1 MSRTSSASN
10 RRTRMWLSNSLVGS
24 SSAAVGAEED
34 ADHYRRPR
42 RERTVKRLF
51 VEEDDDGDE
60 DEGGGGPLRG
70 QRIFILSFQ
79 GDLLYTYAHP
89 DGHYFG
95 SICNF
100 DGKLLAP
107 AFDSCGAW
115 TMAAFRGL

>member
-1 MSRTSSASN
+1 M
-10 RRTRMWLSNSLVGS
+10 
-24 SSAAVGAEED
+24 
-34 ADHYRRPR
+34 
-42 RERTVKRLF
+42 KRLF

-107 AFDSCGAW
+107 VRIRPLPSDTADDAEVVEMCIAVTALAGA
-115 TMAAFRGL
+115 